1 MKEIGF
7 KRIDFKKKAY
17 VLVILD
23 LESQHMSQK
32 QLLQERNKF
41 MNNQKIILQL
51 TRLLEQQNLISSSG
65 RMKMTD
71 LIRKGH

>member
-1 MKEIGF
+1 MP
-7 KRIDFKKKAY
+7 
-17 VLVILD
+17 
-23 LESQHMSQK
+23 QK
-32 QLLQERNKF
+32 QILQERNKT

-51 TRLLEQQNLISSSG
+51 TRLLEQQNLISTSE

>member
-1 MKEIGF
+1 MHENEKS
-7 KRIDFKKKAY
+7 K
-17 VLVILD
+17 
-23 LESQHMSQK
+23 
-32 QLLQERNKF
+32 ERNKT

-51 TRLLEQQNLISSSG
+51 TRLLEQRKLISTSE